1 MTWLEKK
8 KINQFW
14 FFKLIKFDF
23 VKIWYNSKKSM
34 QEICIY
40 QTGGFSFI
48 FIYLLNSIHQQ
59 EEVRDGHD
67 M

>member
-8 KINQFW
+8 KLNQFW

-23 VKIWYNSKKSM
+23 VKIWYNSTKSM

-48 FIYLLNSIHQQ
+48 FIYLLNSMHQRV
-59 EEVRDGHD
+59 EVRDGHD
-67 M
+67 I